1 MMGTPHKFNMKFIRK
16 FMIVFG
22 LLSSVADFAT
32 FGTLIAF
39 GSTME
44 QFRTGWFIESVAS
57 ASLIVLAIRSRRSL
71 ITARPSKYLLL
82 ATILAVV
89 TVVCLPYTIVGK
101 EFEFVPIPI
110 PILIILA
117 IIVAAYIT
125 SVEIAKR
132 SFYKKVKM

>member
-1 MMGTPHKFNMKFIRK
+1 
-16 FMIVFG
+16 
-22 LLSSVADFAT
+22 
-32 FGTLIAF
+32 
-39 GSTME
+39 ME

-57 ASLIVLAIRSRRSL
+57 ASLIVLAIRSKRSL

-117 IIVAAYIT
+117 IIVTGYIT